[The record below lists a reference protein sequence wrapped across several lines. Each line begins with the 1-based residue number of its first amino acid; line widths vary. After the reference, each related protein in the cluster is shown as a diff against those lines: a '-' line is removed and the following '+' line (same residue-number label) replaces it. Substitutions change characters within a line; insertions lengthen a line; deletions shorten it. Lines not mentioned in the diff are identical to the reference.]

1 MFPIYQS
8 LYKHLPP
15 LFPHY
20 QSMGKLDAPPPR
32 IATSSA
38 TPNVVMDS
46 NIFAAA
52 AMAAMEASKVPIGD
66 ELKMI
71 LGWNRFENILAST
84 IWSSFLRNDS
94 H

>member
-32 IATSSA
+32 LATSSA
-38 TPNVVMDS
+38 TPNVVMDG

-52 AMAAMEASKVPIGD
+52 AMAAMEASKVAICD
-66 ELKMI
+66 ELKM
-71 LGWNRFENILAST
+71 NQ
-84 IWSSFLRNDS
+84 D
-94 H
+94 

>member
-20 QSMGKLDAPPPR
+20 QSMGKLDAPPR
-32 IATSSA
+32 LATSSA
-38 TPNVVMDS
+38 TPNVVMDG

-52 AMAAMEASKVPIGD
+52 AMAAMEASKVAICD
-66 ELKMI
+66 ELKMN
-71 LGWNRFENILAST
+71 LG
-84 IWSSFLRNDS
+84 
-94 H
+94 